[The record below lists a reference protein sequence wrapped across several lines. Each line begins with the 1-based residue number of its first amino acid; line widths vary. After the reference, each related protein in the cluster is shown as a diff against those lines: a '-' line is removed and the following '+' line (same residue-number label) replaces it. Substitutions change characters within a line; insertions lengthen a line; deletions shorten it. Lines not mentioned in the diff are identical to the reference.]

1 MKRYHLLPLILCVLS
16 LPLPAQ
22 RWVGSW
28 AASQQVPTGTN
39 ALETN
44 ELQAATLRQI
54 VHLSVGGERLRV
66 RVSNTFGTAPLQLAA
81 VHIATPKSPAD
92 SAVDPATDRALHFD
106 GKTEVTIPA
115 GAEYLSDPI
124 AFHASAMSDLAITI
138 RYTDAPAVQTSHP
151 GSRSTSYLSHTAAVD
166 TATIPDAKKFEHWF
180 QISGVEVETAGS
192 AAAVVTLG
200 DSITDGHGATDNGN
214 DRWPDDLASRLQA
227 DMKLRGLAVLNQGL
241 GGNRVLLDGQGPN
254 ALARFDRD
262 VLAQPG
268 VKYVIVFEG
277 VNDLGMSTKDGEI
290 TPAEHDALVA
300 RMTGALQQMIDR
312 AHTAGLKIY
321 GATITPYQGF
331 TFYHPTAANEA
342 DRQKINAW
350 IRTAGHFDAV
360 LDFDTMVADP
370 TNPARLLPKFDSG
383 DHIHPNAAAYH
394 VIANSIPLSLFSR

>member
-200 DSITDGHGATDNGN
+200 DSITDGHGA
-214 DRWPDDLASRLQA
+214 
-227 DMKLRGLAVLNQGL
+227 MKLRGLAVLNQGL